1 MGDLNRRTYYKK
13 WWFWGIGV
21 LVMLGLFI
29 DNLNSPSVISR
40 ALATA
45 VISNTSLENSY
56 KAGKYTVG
64 TDIKAGE
71 YVVISDG
78 GTISTTETSNGYGYL
93 IKSKRSIQNRL
104 LVTLCDGQVVTI
116 ENAVLYPIY
125 KAPSMIVVDG
135 KAPAGMYKGGYDLVP
150 GTYTIVAYDSKSSC
164 KVQYYKDSTYRY
176 KTDIS
181 NYTFWGEK
189 KFAISSGEY
198 MEITNG
204 YIAAK

>member
-1 MGDLNRRTYYKK
+1 MTDINKRTYYKK

-21 LVMLGLFI
+21 LIILVLFLE
-29 DNLNSPSVISR
+29 NLNRPSVIGR
-40 ALATA
+40 AMATA
-45 VISNTSLENSY
+45 VISNASLENSY

-64 TDIKAGE
+64 KDIKAGE

-93 IKSKRSIQNRL
+93 IKSKKTIQNRL
-104 LVTLCDGQVVTI
+104 LITLCDGQVVTL
-116 ENAVLYPIY
+116 ENAVIYPMD
-125 KAPSMIVVDG
+125 KAPKIVNIDG
-135 KAPAGMYKGGYDLVP
+135 KIPAGMYKTGVDIQP
-150 GTYTIVAYDSKSSC
+150 GTYTIIAYDSKSNC

-176 KTDIS
+176 KMDIS

-189 KFAISSGEY
+189 KFAISNGEY

-204 YIAAK
+204 YIVAK